1 MNNINYSIIIPHK
14 NIPELLQRCLDSIPR
29 RDDLE
34 IIVVDNNSSPEL
46 VDFDHFPGMDR
57 SDVVMVRD
65 NESKGAGGARNT
77 GVAIARGKW
86 ILFVDADDMFNDCIN
101 QILDD
106 YRSVIDCDV
115 VYFDSL
121 FLASINPYVEME
133 VKSGIQQTIEL
144 YGKDP
149 EIAEQLLR
157 YRFFYPWGKL
167 ISRLLFSKEKV
178 FFEDSIIMND
188 VAFSYRLG
196 YYARKVSVDARKIQS
211 VVIRPNSVSRNQ
223 TVESYL
229 ERIRIKTEAECFYR
243 EHSIPLNYLG
253 YNNYLFFFKMI
264 IKYPSS
270 FLKGIDMI
278 HSAGKGYGQIIAE
291 LPYAGGWLLWR
302 KLVK

>member
-1 MNNINYSIIIPHK
+1 MNSIDYSIIIPHK

-77 GVAIARGKW
+77 GVSIARGRW

-106 YRSVIDCDV
+106 YKSKTDFDV
-115 VYFDSL
+115 VYFDLSYL
-121 FLASINPYVEME
+121 TSINPYIEKKG
-133 VKSGIQQTIEL
+133 KSGILQTIEL
-144 YGKDP
+144 YEKEP
-149 EIAEQLLR
+149 ETAELLF
-157 YRFFYPWGKL
+157 RFKFLYPVGKL
-167 ISRLLFSKEKV
+167 INRQLFSNGEV

-188 VAFSYRLG
+188 AAFSYRLG
-196 YYARKVSVDARKIQS
+196 YYAGKVSVDARKIQS
-211 VVIRPNSVSRNQ
+211 IIIRNNSVSRNQ
-223 TVESYL
+223 SVESYL

-243 EHSIPLNYLG
+243 DHSIPLSYLG

-264 IKYPSS
+264 LKYPSS
-270 FLKGIDMI
+270 FLKGIDVI
-278 HSAGKGYGQIIAE
+278 HRAGKGYGQIIAE
-291 LPYAGGWLLWR
+291 LPYAGCWLLWR
-302 KLVK
+302 KIVK